1 MTATIDSA
9 GASVTDPAHDHRIR
23 RLNDA
28 SIARFTDID
37 QLLAGRLGDGQLIAD
52 ELLSVEGLGL
62 DLTPEQRHRLA
73 REEVASL
80 LAAGVEFECVL
91 MAGFALQIVDRG
103 RPTDPRTVYALHEV
117 GEETR
122 HSRVFIDLIDQI
134 RPTSVNPLNHGI
146 IGWIGRR
153 GIRIIIGL
161 PALMYTLVLGGEEI
175 PDLIQKVVSEHPD
188 SDPHLRAVNRY
199 HRAEE
204 ARHLSFARTV
214 LPEVWADAGPI
225 QRWAVRHLGAG
236 IVGGMW
242 DTLLHPGLY
251 SSIGL
256 PGWKTW
262 RAVRRTPRRVAL
274 RHQATRPV
282 LKSLLDAGIISRRRV
297 PRSWR
302 ELCGVDR
309 AGTPMV
315 ERA

>member
-1 MTATIDSA
+1 MTTTIDS
-9 GASVTDPAHDHRIR
+9 GTDPASDQRIR
-23 RLNDA
+23 RLNEASVARFSDA
-28 SIARFTDID
+28 SD
-37 QLLAGRLGDGQLIAD
+37 LLAGRLGPGQLIAD

-62 DLTPEQRHRLA
+62 DLSVEQRRRLA

-80 LAAGVEFECVL
+80 LAAGVEFECTL
-91 MAGFALQIVDRG
+91 MAGLALEIVDRG
-103 RPTDPRTVYALHEV
+103 RPTDPRTTYALHEL

-134 RPTSVNPLNHGI
+134 GPQADNPLNRGL
-146 IGWIGRR
+146 IGWLGRR

-175 PDLIQKVVSEHPD
+175 PDLIQKIVSEHPD

-214 LPEVWADAGPI
+214 LPEVWGQAGPL
-225 QRWAVRHLGAG
+225 QRVAVRRLGAG

-242 DTLLHPGLY
+242 DTLLHPGIY
-251 SSIGL
+251 ASVGL

-262 RAVRRTPRRVAL
+262 LAVRKTPRRVDL
-274 RHQATRPV
+274 RHRATRPV
-282 LKSLLDAGIISRRRV
+282 LAALMDADMITAGRV

-302 ELCGVDR
+302 TLCGVDR
-309 AGTPMV
+309 QGQPVT
-315 ERA
+315 